1 MSVSLASVVVASP
14 DQLSCELGGEAAILN
29 MKSGRYYGLDPIGA
43 RIWSL
48 IQKPVKVAEVRDT
61 LLEEY
66 EVAAEQCEAELID
79 LLEKLA
85 GAGLVEVDAETAG

>member
-85 GAGLVEVDAETAG
+85 GAGLVEVHAETAG

>member
-66 EVAAEQCEAELID
+66 EVAAEQCEAELIG

-85 GAGLVEVDAETAG
+85 GAGLVEVHAETAG